1 MICFIGTKYFN
12 EFSGKLIQKE
22 NEKNFPK
29 ILFKYWNIFS
39 VNDKNLLE
47 KIQKYWL
54 LSSLLCTVY
63 NLNAKIVET
72 NRP

>member
-1 MICFIGTKYFN
+1 MICFMRTKYLYKI
-12 EFSGKLIQKE
+12 SGKLIQKE

-29 ILFKYWNIFS
+29 KLFKYWNIFS

-54 LSSLLCTVY
+54 LSSLLYTVY
-63 NLNAKIVET
+63 NLNVKIIET

>member
-29 ILFKYWNIFS
+29 ILFKY
-39 VNDKNLLE
+39 
-47 KIQKYWL
+47 
-54 LSSLLCTVY
+54 
-63 NLNAKIVET
+63 
-72 NRP
+72 